1 VGIQAKNLY
10 VSWTERGPKGALYAC
25 SSSGWFDSC
34 LFEQWF
40 FKLLLP
46 ILKRRVGR
54 KLLIGDN
61 LASHL
66 SPAVIE
72 ACRRNN
78 IQFVCLPPNSTD
90 KLQPLDVGVFGPLKA
105 AWRSILTA
113 YKQQH
118 PSQVGINKTDFPGL
132 LNKLLE
138 KAKPGQHL
146 PAAFEKC
153 GLYPVNRDRAVE
165 RIPHREMETENENAP
180 RLMDSTLGEKLEAL
194 RGVGRK
200 TPQKRGKKIKVPP
213 GKSYTEPIEDK
224 DEDKDK
230 EEDEE
235 LPNLN
240 LEDLQE
246 EEEVVVR
253 ARKSLSQA
261 KKHRVVVETSDEE
274 LPDLEEEEE
283 VAVRARKSLPKS
295 KRMVAGSDEELLDVD
310 DPLEGSSKDFRPLD
324 QYVVGSFVVA
334 VYEKA

>member
-1 VGIQAKNLY
+1 VATQAKNLY

-40 FKLLLP
+40 FELLLP
-46 ILKRRVGR
+46 ILKRKVGR

-72 ACRRNN
+72 ACRKND

-105 AWRSILTA
+105 AWRSVLTA

-165 RIPHREMETENENAP
+165 RIPHREMETENQNA
-180 RLMDSTLGEKLEAL
+180 R
-194 RGVGRK
+194 
-200 TPQKRGKKIKVPP
+200 
-213 GKSYTEPIEDK
+213 
-224 DEDKDK
+224 
-230 EEDEE
+230 
-235 LPNLN
+235 
-240 LEDLQE
+240 
-246 EEEVVVR
+246 
-253 ARKSLSQA
+253 
-261 KKHRVVVETSDEE
+261 
-274 LPDLEEEEE
+274 
-283 VAVRARKSLPKS
+283 
-295 KRMVAGSDEELLDVD
+295 
-310 DPLEGSSKDFRPLD
+310 
-324 QYVVGSFVVA
+324 
-334 VYEKA
+334 